1 MTVYVDT
8 MRAINGRMVMCHM
21 AADTTSELVAM
32 ADRIGVAQR
41 WIQHPG
47 TYREHFDICLSKR
60 RDALAAGAVEV
71 SMMDLVRLMQR
82 KRRTHHD

>member
-1 MTVYVDT
+1 LTVYVDT